1 MRYCSY
7 PLPWSELLY
16 RTRSRISH
24 TIWLLCDGVKKVSR
38 SLMMNLKK
46 EEEEDARRRRE
57 RSRREKNEK
66 TARLVHFTAILF
78 GCLVQ
83 VNITFIHIHQDTCTY
98 THKHAYTHAY
108 INSSPSSF
116 FHTNNRNLKN
126 NSGIIF
132 PKIFKMALN

>member
-1 MRYCSY
+1 M
-7 PLPWSELLY
+7 
-16 RTRSRISH
+16 
-24 TIWLLCDGVKKVSR
+24 
-38 SLMMNLKK
+38 MMNLKEV

-83 VNITFIHIHQDTCTY
+83 VNITFIHIHLDTCIY

-108 INSSPSSF
+108 IHKLIAILLF
-116 FHTNNRNLKN
+116 QTNGNLKN
-126 NSGIIF
+126 NGIIF
-132 PKIFKMALN
+132 PKVFKMALNSEKENIIMDVYSLLNL